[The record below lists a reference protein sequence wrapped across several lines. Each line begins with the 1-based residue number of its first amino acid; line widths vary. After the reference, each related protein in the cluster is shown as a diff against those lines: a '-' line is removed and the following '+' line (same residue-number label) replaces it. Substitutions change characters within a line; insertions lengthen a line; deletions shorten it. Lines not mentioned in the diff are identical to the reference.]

1 MMTTASLERQRLSQ
15 NLGITDRQIR
25 ALIGTLMLAIPMF
38 GVTGTLGLWSILM
51 LASIPVLV
59 TAIIGWD
66 PLYAVIGKS
75 TYQRQEED
83 IQQRHWSNANM
94 SIFERGIR
102 LGIGIAMLG
111 AMMAVPSMT
120 LEMAFA
126 LLAIPLIATAITAWD
141 PLYAAMRINSFGS
154 KFDVEA
160 AEPGINENTLAE
172 YYEFPQPR
180 KHSDQYS
187 KAA

>member
-1 MMTTASLERQRLSQ
+1 MTTTALLERQRLSQ
-15 NLGITDRQIR
+15 NLGITDRQTR
-25 ALIGTLMLAIPMF
+25 AVIGTLMLAIPMF
-38 GVTGTLGLWSILM
+38 SITGTLGLWSISM

-66 PLYAVIGKS
+66 PLYAVMGKS

-83 IQQRHWSNANM
+83 IQQLHWSNANM

-102 LGIGIAMLG
+102 LGIGIVMVG
-111 AMMAVPSMT
+111 AMMAVPSMS
-120 LEMAFA
+120 LEMAFG

-141 PLYAAMRINSFGS
+141 PLYAALSMNSFGS
-154 KFDVEA
+154 KYDVEA